1 MVIGNLIWS
10 QMGLKFSL
18 STLARPVTSPCQ
30 FVIFRW
36 ELERAGQETLGKT
49 PQSQSPACWGLGLC
63 VGAQPSGLCF
73 SRLGRGQVWDIIDFH
88 VLHGFFLLRTER
100 ASITGSLGF
109 GVGGQL
115 RGTGAAPLT
124 PCAVSLSPP
133 GPTAPP
139 SDLGSE
145 DCAEEIF
152 KDLLLRKRL

>member
-1 MVIGNLIWS
+1 
-10 QMGLKFSL
+10 MGAGKSR
-18 STLARPVTSPCQ
+18 TGDTRVDTSKP
-30 FVIFRW
+30 
-36 ELERAGQETLGKT
+36 E
-49 PQSQSPACWGLGLC
+49 P
-63 VGAQPSGLCF
+63 
-73 SRLGRGQVWDIIDFH
+73 SRLGRGRLCDVI
-88 VLHGFFLLRTER
+88 VLHVFHGFLLLRTER

-115 RGTGAAPLT
+115 RGTGAALLT